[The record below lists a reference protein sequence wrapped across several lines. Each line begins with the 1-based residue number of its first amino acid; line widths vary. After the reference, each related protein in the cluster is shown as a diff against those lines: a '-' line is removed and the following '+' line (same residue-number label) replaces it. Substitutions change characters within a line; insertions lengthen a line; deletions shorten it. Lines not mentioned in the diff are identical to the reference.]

1 MPIYETMKFDNME
14 NERTKEVQDIIC
26 AVYNALKVKGYNP
39 VSQLVGY
46 ILSGD
51 PTYIT
56 NYNNARSIINR
67 VERDEILEEL
77 VKNYLKSCKQY
88 KNTYPHK
95 NLCGYFY
102 KHKKSA
108 GIKEGQIPAEYFNG
122 QI

>member
-1 MPIYETMKFDNME
+1 MTTWKTNAQKKY
-14 NERTKEVQDIIC
+14 QDIIC

-77 VKNYLKSCKQY
+77 VKNYLKE
-88 KNTYPHK
+88 
-95 NLCGYFY
+95 L
-102 KHKKSA
+102 
-108 GIKEGQIPAEYFNG
+108 
-122 QI
+122 

>member
-67 VERDEILEEL
+67 VERDEILDEL
-77 VKNYLKSCKQY
+77 VKHYV
-88 KNTYPHK
+88 
-95 NLCGYFY
+95 
-102 KHKKSA
+102 
-108 GIKEGQIPAEYFNG
+108 KEL
-122 QI
+122 